1 MTFLRRPWARVTDAT
16 TCALLNLAQWRH
28 RRHATTREDLEAYL
42 AACQAV
48 DRAAFYGAPPLESV
62 EESPG
67 YLAWQTP
74 HASNIAENDRTSAWL
89 QPCDRGWSAPT
100 VLILH
105 ALMSVND
112 IGYRRLAAKFNAL
125 GWNAAFLHLPF
136 HYARRPRGYLNGE
149 LAVTADLVRNG
160 EGLRQGVSELRQLM
174 AWLRTRGCREFGVY
188 GTSYGAWTGALLAS
202 IEEDISFIA
211 LLQPIADVEHAIWQS
226 PAGATIRRLLRHN
239 GIDTSMT
246 SRHAHLS
253 SPLHARPK
261 TDPDRIILAIGTY
274 DRIAPPDRVRALAD
288 AWNGARVITSPQG
301 HFGYVAARDMFA
313 TVSEIIACPRGIA

>member
-1 MTFLRRPWARVTDAT
+1 MTFLRRPWARVTDAS

-28 RRHATTREDLEAYL
+28 RRHATSRADLEDYL
-42 AACQAV
+42 AACAPL
-48 DRAAFYGAPPLESV
+48 DRRAFYTAPPLEPV
-62 EESPG
+62 EESPRH
-67 YLAWQTP
+67 LVWTTP
-74 HASNIAENDRTSAWL
+74 HPGGIAANNRACAWL
-89 QPCDRGWSAPT
+89 QPCGHGWSAPT
-100 VLILH
+100 VLLLH

-112 IGYRRLAAKFNAL
+112 LGYRRLAAKFNDL

-136 HYARRPRGYLNGE
+136 HYDRRPRGYLNGE

-174 AWLRTRGCREFGVY
+174 AWLRAKGCREFGIH

-202 IEEDISFIA
+202 LEDDLSFLA

-226 PAGATIRRLLRHN
+226 PAGATIRRLLHRN

-246 SRHAHLS
+246 RRHAHLS
-253 SPLHARPK
+253 SPLQTNPGVS
-261 TDPDRIILAIGTY
+261 PERIVLAIGAY
-274 DRIAPPDRVRALAD
+274 DRIAPPDRVRALAE

-301 HFGYVAARDMFA
+301 HFGYAAARDMFSK
-313 TVSEIIACPRGIA
+313 VREIIA

>member
-1 MTFLRRPWARVTDAT
+1 MTLLRRPWASVTDAS

-28 RRHATTREDLEAYL
+28 RHHATTRENLETYL
-42 AACQAV
+42 AACQPL
-48 DRAAFYGAPPLESV
+48 DRAAFFAAPPLEPV
-62 EESPG
+62 DESPG
-67 YLAWQTP
+67 YLVWPTP
-74 HASNIAENDRTSAWL
+74 HSSGLDQNDRASAWL

-112 IGYRRLAAKFNAL
+112 LGYRRLAAKFNAL

-160 EGLRQGVSELRQLM
+160 EGLRQGVSEFRQLM
-174 AWLRTRGCREFGVY
+174 QWLRDKGCREFGIY

-226 PAGATIRRLLRHN
+226 PAGATIRRLLRRN
-239 GIDTSMT
+239 GIDGTMT
-246 SRHAHLS
+246 QRHAHLS
-253 SPLHARPK
+253 SPLHAQPK
-261 TDPDRIILAIGTY
+261 TAPDRIILAIGAY
-274 DRIAPPDRVRALAD
+274 DRIAPPERVRALAD
-288 AWNGARVITSPQG
+288 AWNGAQVITSPQG
-301 HFGYVAARDMFA
+301 HFGYVAARDMFTA
-313 TVSEIIACPRGIA
+313 VREIIA

>member
-1 MTFLRRPWARVTDAT
+1 MTLFRRPWARVTDAS

-28 RRHATTREDLEAYL
+28 RHRATTREDLEGYL
-42 AACQAV
+42 AACTLL
-48 DRAAFYGAPPLESV
+48 DRETFYAAPPLEPI

-67 YLAWQTP
+67 HLVWPTP
-74 HASNIAENDRTSAWL
+74 HASNIADNDRASAWL
-89 QPCDRGWSAPT
+89 QPCGRGWSAPT

-112 IGYRRLAAKFNAL
+112 LGYRRLAAKFNAL

-136 HYARRPRGYLNGE
+136 HYSRRPRGFLNGE

-174 AWLRTRGCREFGVY
+174 AWLRTKGCREFGIY

-202 IEEDISFIA
+202 VETDISFIA

-226 PAGATIRRLLRHN
+226 PAGATIRRLLRRN
-239 GIDTSMT
+239 GIDTAMT
-246 SRHAHLS
+246 RRHAHLS
-253 SPLHARPK
+253 SPLHSRPE
-261 TDPDRIILAIGTY
+261 TSPDRIILAIGAY
-274 DRIAPPDRVRALAD
+274 DRIAPPDRVEALAQS
-288 AWNGARVITSPQG
+288 WNGARLITSPQG

-313 TVSEIIACPRGIA
+313 AVSEIIA

>member
-1 MTFLRRPWARVTDAT
+1 MTFLRRPWARVTDAS

-28 RRHATTREDLEAYL
+28 RHHATTRKNLEAYL
-42 AACQAV
+42 TACAPL
-48 DRAAFYGAPPLESV
+48 DRHAFYAAPPLEPV
-62 EESPG
+62 EESPNH
-67 YLAWQTP
+67 LVWPTP
-74 HASNIAENDRTSAWL
+74 HASGLDQNDRASAWL

-112 IGYRRLAAKFNAL
+112 LGYRRLAARFNAL

-149 LAVTADLVRNG
+149 LAVTADLIRNG

-174 AWLRTRGCREFGVY
+174 QWLRAKGCREFGIY

-202 IEEDISFIA
+202 LEEDISFIA
-211 LLQPIADVEHAIWQS
+211 LLQPIADVEHAIWHS
-226 PAGATIRRLLRHN
+226 PAGATMRRLLHRN
-239 GIDTSMT
+239 GIDGNMT
-246 SRHAHLS
+246 QRHAHLS
-253 SPLHARPK
+253 SPLHARPAV
-261 TDPDRIILAIGTY
+261 PSERIILAIGAY

-288 AWNGARVITSPQG
+288 AWNGAQIITSPQG

-313 TVSEIIACPRGIA
+313 AVSEIIA